1 VKPVTY
7 VWRGYIAFPVIVPMS
22 GCSQAPSIDIMGSL
36 FPAWLL
42 CIVLGT
48 ILAALSHWLL
58 LRRGIK
64 LVYPP
69 LTYLCLGAI
78 FTFATWLIFF

>member
-1 VKPVTY
+1 VTRTFHTWQACAAAS
-7 VWRGYIAFPVIVPMS
+7 VTLAIC
-22 GCSQAPSIDIMGSL
+22 GCSQAPAIDILGSL

-42 CIVLGT
+42 CLVLGT
-48 ILAALSHWLL
+48 ILAAFSHWVL
-58 LRRGIK
+58 LRYQIR

-78 FTFATWLIFF
+78 FTFLIWLIFF